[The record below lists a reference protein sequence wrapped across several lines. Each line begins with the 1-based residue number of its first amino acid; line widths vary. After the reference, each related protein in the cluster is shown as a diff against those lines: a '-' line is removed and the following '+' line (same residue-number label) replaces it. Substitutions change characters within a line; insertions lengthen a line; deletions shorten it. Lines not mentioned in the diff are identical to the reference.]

1 MVVMSDECISTM
13 HATCSAMTSLAQGQ
27 VLPKQL
33 LLVFVEEVYG
43 NKMFNI
49 QNKPNL
55 RWLSRRLAL
64 QGQKTQRDDV
74 HNGAELDMER
84 QSARC
89 VVWCGRIHAARRTA
103 SFEQDHLPA

>member
-1 MVVMSDECISTM
+1 
-13 HATCSAMTSLAQGQ
+13 MTSVAQGQ
-27 VLPKQL
+27 VLPRQL
-33 LLVFVEEVYG
+33 LLVLVELIYG
-43 NKMFNI
+43 NKIYNI

-55 RWLSRRLAL
+55 GWMSRRLAL
-64 QGQKTQRDDV
+64 QGQQTQQDDV
-74 HNGAELDMER
+74 RYGAELDMER